1 MPRRRCSAGLAH
13 AKLVRKRY
21 VPANKVGRHCD
32 GCSRM
37 SWCIHT
43 LSQSIT
49 FTPSLTHARWN
60 RPAAGDL
67 SSVQFQ
73 SGQPEGYPAACF
85 RSDSGS
91 GQTRCSQVADYSGGS
106 GYSHDQQQS
115 TGNDQGMGGQQTSD
129 TLQRPS
135 LAESSVPVRQPVCLD
150 QMSVI
155 PVQEES

>member
-1 MPRRRCSAGLAH
+1 MVH
-13 AKLVRKRY
+13 
-21 VPANKVGRHCD
+21 
-32 GCSRM
+32 
-37 SWCIHT
+37 IHT
-43 LSQSIT
+43 LSTNYIH
-49 FTPSLTHARWN
+49 SLTHSLVRWN
-60 RPAAGDL
+60 VSFDRPAAGDL

-73 SGQPEGYPAACF
+73 SGQPGGYPAAYF

-91 GQTRCSQVADYSGGS
+91 GQTRCSQVAEYSGGS

-115 TGNDQGMGGQQTSD
+115 TGNDPHSEGVGGQQTSD

-135 LAESSVPVRQPVCLD
+135 PGESSVPVRQPVRLD